1 MKNFRIGDWI
11 NKLTKPRY
19 SNGERGQSADNST
32 ENLQDPRENR
42 NRGAPTRAQTREARF
57 SGRGN

>member
-1 MKNFRIGDWI
+1 MMMKNFRIGDWI

-32 ENLQDPRENR
+32 ENTEDPREIR
-42 NRGAPTRAQTREARF
+42 NRGAPTQA
-57 SGRGN
+57 